1 MKFFSLSAFALAFG
15 SATVL
20 ASPTPLERRD
30 SSVVVRREL
39 PEGYEG
45 KFVVD
50 ILMNPTPGR
59 ADELKQLLLECAKVA
74 RDPCKEPGTLTYR
87 LTNGF
92 GNQSEIFFL
101 YEEYESPAA
110 LKYHQSSQAF
120 KTLFDSGTLGPRVET
135 WLTEWEY
142 L

>member
-1 MKFFSLSAFALAFG
+1 MKFFSLSALALAFG
-15 SATVL
+15 GAAVL
-20 ASPTPLERRD
+20 ASPTPLAARD

-39 PEGYEG
+39 PDGYQG
-45 KFVVD
+45 RFIVD

-59 ADELKQLLLECAKVA
+59 EAELKQLLLECAEVA
-74 RDPCKEPGTLTYR
+74 RDPSREPGTLTYR

-92 GNQSEIFFL
+92 GNQSEIYWL

-110 LKYHQSSQAF
+110 LKFHQGSQAF
-120 KTLFDSGTLGPRVET
+120 KNLFDSGALGPRVET
-135 WLTEWEY
+135 YLTEWEY